1 MIILKHLFFKKEN
14 IIYCG
19 YVRGEE
25 EEEGEWE
32 GEGEGE
38 AEEEE
43 EFSSLKSTSKVFL
56 EKCYV
61 FWSDYKI
68 VELGEMDGRGID
80 TTRLFRDFSV
90 VQ

>member
-1 MIILKHLFFKKEN
+1 MIILKHLFFLKEN

-25 EEEGEWE
+25 EEGKRE

-38 AEEEE
+38 AEEE